1 MLLIILAFL
10 SFYTIAE
17 DYAANGWLSSMDR
30 NAAEFF
36 RQLITPRL
44 TRVVLFVTSFGS
56 VPAVTTVSVVV
67 AIVLILKREMY
78 RFFALALTIG
88 GGRVVTVAL
97 KYLFQRARPAP
108 ENPIVTYVSYSFPSG
123 HTMGTTLLCGSLAIM
138 AAASVNGFAKRAGFF
153 LLAAVWVI
161 VIGATRIYLG
171 AHYLTDVIGGFTA
184 CVAWLTVCWTAVE
197 SLRRWR
203 MRHDSFPR
211 PVFP

>member
-10 SFYTIAE
+10 SFYPIAE

-36 RQLITPRL
+36 RHLITPRL
-44 TRVVLFVTSFGS
+44 TRAVLFVTFFGS
-56 VPAVTTVSVVV
+56 VGAVITVSVIV

-78 RFFALALTIG
+78 RFSAFALTTA
-88 GGRVVTVAL
+88 GGRVLTVAL

-108 ENPIVTYVSYSFPSG
+108 ENPIVTYVSYSFPERSHDGHNAALRLSCYYGSG
-123 HTMGTTLLCGSLAIM
+123 ISKRLRKTRRVLHARRSLGDGNWRRGSIWA
-138 AAASVNGFAKRAGFF
+138 
-153 LLAAVWVI
+153 
-161 VIGATRIYLG
+161 
-171 AHYLTDVIGGFTA
+171 AHYLTDVTGGFTA
-184 CVAWLTVCWTAVE
+184 GLAWLAVCWTAVE
-197 SLRRWR
+197 SLHRWR